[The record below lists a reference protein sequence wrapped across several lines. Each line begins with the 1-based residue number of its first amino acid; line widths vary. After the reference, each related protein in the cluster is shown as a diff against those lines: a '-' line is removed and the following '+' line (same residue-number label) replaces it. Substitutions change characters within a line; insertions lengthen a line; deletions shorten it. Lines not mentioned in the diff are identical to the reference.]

1 MANKA
6 EITKKKTSTKKTLV
20 NAKKTVVKKAD
31 TKSKKNKKGNKKIDI
46 KLIFG
51 LISIFLIIGIII
63 TSIVLNK
70 KEEVVI
76 TIDNIKYTESDF
88 NMYAY
93 LIKYDYFGI
102 DGTNLSEETLN
113 TQVSNDSEQTIREY
127 LKEKTISKLKVSASI
142 LRIAK
147 ENNITL
153 NKNDL
158 QEIKEEKDKFIEKLG
173 GMKAFKQM
181 LKDNQT
187 NEESYMEVAKANKL
201 YDLIYNSLYKEG
213 KRNDLSEEE
222 IATYTKSYAN
232 DYVKIKQIILLKKD
246 LETNTYLSDTTLNQK
261 EALAKNLV
269 KKAKDKEN
277 FDSLIIKYSEGYTE
291 DNISEY
297 YLKSELVEELRT
309 AIDSLKI
316 GDISGVVST
325 EYAYHIV
332 VREELDDKKL
342 EDYLNSKREEKFIKN
357 ISDNL
362 EKIVI
367 INSDYLKE
375 ITVK

>member
-6 EITKKKTSTKKTLV
+6 EITKKKTSTRITNV
-20 NAKKTVVKKAD
+20 NAKKAD
-31 TKSKKNKKGNKKIDI
+31 AKSKKNKKRNKRIDI

-51 LISIFLIIGIII
+51 LISIFIIAAVII
-63 TSIVLNK
+63 TTIILNK
-70 KEEVVI
+70 KEEIVI

-93 LIKYDYFGI
+93 LVKYDYFGV

-113 TQVSNDSEQTIREY
+113 TQVSNDSEQTIGEH
-127 LKEKTISKLKVSASI
+127 LKEKTISKIKVSASI

-153 NKNDL
+153 DNNDL
-158 QEIKEEKDKFIEKLG
+158 EEIEEEKDKFIETLG
-173 GMKAFKQM
+173 GKEAFKKM

-187 NEESYMEVAKANKL
+187 TEEAYIEVAKIDKL
-201 YDLIYNSLYKEG
+201 YDIIYNSLYKEG

-222 IATYTKSYAN
+222 IDTYSKNYQT
-232 DYVKIKQIILLKKD
+232 DYVKIKQVILLKKD
-246 LETNTYLSDTTLNQK
+246 LDTNTYLDETTLNQK
-261 EALAKNLV
+261 EALAKDLAKQAKEV
-269 KKAKDKEN
+269 KN
-277 FDSLIIKYSEGYTE
+277 FDSLIIKYSEGYQDE
-291 DNISEY
+291 VVSEY
-297 YLKSELVEELRT
+297 YLKSELVEELRNV
-309 AIDSLKI
+309 INSLDI
-316 GDISGVVST
+316 GGISGVVST

-332 VREELDDKKL
+332 IREELDDAKL
-342 EDYLNSKREEKFIKN
+342 EDYLNSKREEKFIEN

-362 EKIVI
+362 EKIAI
-367 INSDYLKE
+367 INGDYLEE

>member
-1 MANKA
+1 MAGKT
-6 EITKKKTSTKKTLV
+6 EITKKKTTKKNTSTV
-20 NAKKTVVKKAD
+20 GKKTIVK
-31 TKSKKNKKGNKKIDI
+31 SVKNKKENKKFNI
-46 KLIFG
+46 KIIFG
-51 LISIFLIIGIII
+51 LISIVLVIGIII
-63 TSIVLNK
+63 TTIVLNK
-70 KEEVVI
+70 KEEEVI
-76 TIDNIKYTESDF
+76 TIDNLKYTESDF

-102 DGTNLSEETLN
+102 DGTNLSEDVLN
-113 TQVSNDSEQTIREY
+113 TQVSNDNEQTIAEY
-127 LKEKTISKLKVSASI
+127 LKEKTISKIKVSASI

-153 NKNDL
+153 NKDDFK
-158 QEIKEEKDKFIEKLG
+158 EIDEEKDKFIETLG
-173 GMKAFKQM
+173 GKKAFKQM

-187 NEESYMEVAKANKL
+187 TEDAYINVAKINKL
-201 YDLIYNSLYKEG
+201 YDIIYNTLYKEG
-213 KRNDLSEEE
+213 KRNDLSLEELDN
-222 IATYTKSYAN
+222 YTKSYAN

-261 EALAKNLV
+261 EALAKDLA
-269 KKAKDKEN
+269 KKAKEEKN
-277 FDSLIIKYSEGYTE
+277 FDSLVIKYSEGYDE
-291 DNISEY
+291 ENISEY
-297 YLKSELVEELRT
+297 YLKSELVEELKN
-309 AIDSLKI
+309 AINSLKV
-316 GDISGVVST
+316 GDISEVVST

>member
-1 MANKA
+1 MANKK
-6 EITKKKTSTKKTLV
+6 EITKKNASTKKTLV

-102 DGTNLSEETLN
+102 NGTNLSEETLN

-158 QEIKEEKDKFIEKLG
+158 QEINAEKDKFIEKLG

-277 FDSLIIKYSEGYTE
+277 FDSLIIKYSEGYRE

-342 EDYLNSKREEKFIKN
+342 EDYLN
-357 ISDNL
+357 
-362 EKIVI
+362 
-367 INSDYLKE
+367 
-375 ITVK
+375 